1 MSTTLSH
8 GYKKPSTGDRGS
20 VWFAN
25 LEDNITLS
33 NSHDHDGTDGEAIA
47 AKYITK
53 ATDSVAAGSWVAVA
67 GQAGTFSQTKTLP
80 SGYLMATT
88 QIHFLDPN
96 GHPLMLSVE
105 KASATTYT
113 VFINDNSLTLTAVYG

>member
-20 VWFAN
+20 TWFSN

-33 NSHDHDGTDGEAIA
+33 NSHAHDGTDGENIL
-47 AKYITK
+47 AKNITK
-53 ATDSVAAGSWVAVA
+53 ATASVASGSWAAVV
-67 GQAGTFSQTKTLP
+67 GQAGTYSQTVTLP
-80 SGYLMATT
+80 SGYLMSTV

-96 GHPLMLSVE
+96 GHQLMLSWE
-105 KASATTYT
+105 KASTTTYT

>member
-1 MSTTLSH
+1 MSSTLSY
-8 GYKKPSTGDRGS
+8 GYKLPATGDRGS

-33 NSHDHDGTDGEAIA
+33 NSHSHTGTDGEPIL

-53 ATDSVAAGSWVAVA
+53 ATASVASGSWSAVA
-67 GQAGTFSQTKTLP
+67 GQAGTFKQSITLP

-88 QIHFLDPN
+88 QIHFLDPS

-105 KASATTYT
+105 RTSTTAFDVY
-113 VFINDNSLTLTAVYG
+113 INDNSLTLTAVYG